1 MRLPSS
7 LHMKRSGEFARVRRE
22 GSSAAGRHLVL
33 AVLHDPAVTPFRF
46 GLITGKKL
54 GPAVERNRIRR
65 RLREIIREH
74 QAKIRPGSVLVTI
87 GRWSAHKATY
97 QQLEKDWLRLARKA
111 GILDDKHEQAP

>member
-7 LHMKRSGEFARVRRE
+7 LHLKRSGDFARVRRE

-33 AVLHDPAVTPFRF
+33 AVLRDPDATPFRF
-46 GLITGKKL
+46 GLITGRKV
-54 GPAVERNRIRR
+54 GSAVERNRIRR

-74 QAKIRPGSVLVTI
+74 QGKIQPGWVLVTI
-87 GRWSAHKATY
+87 GRWSAPKATY

-111 GILDDKHEQAP
+111 GVLNDRHEQIP